1 MDVECLLLESTHHTH
16 QLRYQIV
23 VVVDDDDGVY
33 LRFMF
38 RCRWKTCAHKWLSRR
53 WFVSVNCTPTSR
65 NTWTLYVTLA
75 VDDGLQQC
83 FSNVVC

>member
-38 RCRWKTCAHKWLSRR
+38 RCR
-53 WFVSVNCTPTSR
+53 
-65 NTWTLYVTLA
+65 
-75 VDDGLQQC
+75 
-83 FSNVVC
+83 